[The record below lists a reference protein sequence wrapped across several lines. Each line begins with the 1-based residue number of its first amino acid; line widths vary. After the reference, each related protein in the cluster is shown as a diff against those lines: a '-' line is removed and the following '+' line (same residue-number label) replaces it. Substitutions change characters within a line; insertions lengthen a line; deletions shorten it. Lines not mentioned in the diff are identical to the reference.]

1 MMQAKSSPLV
11 DEYCALPHSAIP
23 YPMHKNVPMKDSKK
37 SLGNKPTTVPI
48 LDTVRFQEKNI
59 EHCSLVRSGSELPKI
74 DSKKLESF
82 GVDKALIVQG
92 LSYLSN
98 RNFELCEGKY
108 RVDLAY
114 QLGVLKNLGDYYEV
128 KLPPIDNIKKAVIY
142 PTNREIEAELIY
154 NNLPIKA
161 KEYIS
166 NAVGNEPFNLLKTIS
181 VNKLLE

>member
-1 MMQAKSSPLV
+1 MKTVNKMLLSLSVAFSSV
-11 DEYCALPHSAIP
+11 SVSGEHGDKRIESIEYVHQKVMTIAGEL
-23 YPMHKNVPMKDSKK
+23 
-37 SLGNKPTTVPI
+37 
-48 LDTVRFQEKNI
+48 EKNI